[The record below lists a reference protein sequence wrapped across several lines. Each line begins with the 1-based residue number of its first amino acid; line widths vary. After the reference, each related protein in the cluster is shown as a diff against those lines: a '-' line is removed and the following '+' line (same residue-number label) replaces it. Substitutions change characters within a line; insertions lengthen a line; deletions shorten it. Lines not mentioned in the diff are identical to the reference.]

1 LSRLS
6 IPELLKLF
14 GGEVGE
20 DEDGQPFIFAEN
32 KDTLINPLGDDE
44 DDMQDD
50 N

>member
-1 LSRLS
+1 LSRLTVT
-6 IPELLKLF
+6 ELLKLF

-44 DDMQDD
+44 EMQDD
-50 N
+50 D